1 MSRDSQ
7 TPRPAVLST
16 DMELLYGALSTG
28 VQIPMI
34 TVRPAVSET
43 KTAEPL
49 QFTTRFSPSE
59 LVWNEAP
66 AGFTALHQFRTRFSL
81 FRTHFTTAVTHYL
94 TDHSSQKEA
103 TNVQASKQYTVWTQR
118 NNYLDEAEDI
128 PEWVA
133 KANSLLGTQI
143 TSVDEAYDRAENLF
157 PVARFIVD
165 PGRFERQAMQP
176 PAKKENVQWPL
187 GLEKLRD
194 VGYEHELHKRNTVWR
209 LDDIR
214 TFLRMFFKFPKK
226 FKEIGQHLPHKT
238 PGELI
243 QFYYLLKMPFRLKK
257 RLRRQAIQFRRSKSN
272 LEQLIE
278 THVDKIL
285 NQVQTLTSRLPS
297 VQRQSAL
304 GLSCAFLSMEEL
316 TAVSQEMC
324 REDRQDAPRREDA
337 VVMQKAVE
345 FYWEPKDLTPVE
357 LEVMQVD
364 YRKRYGKGSSD
375 YKEYARYKE
384 YAYGGE
390 KIQDEGPGEQTR
402 QWTYAQK
409 KQFLKQFQILGKNWE
424 ALATVLESKTPSQVK
439 AFYDTYRKKLNLD
452 ALEPRNTNSA

>member
-1 MSRDSQ
+1 
-7 TPRPAVLST
+7 
-16 DMELLYGALSTG
+16 
-28 VQIPMI
+28 MI
-34 TVRPAVSET
+34 TARPAVSE
-43 KTAEPL
+43 AQAIEPL
-49 QFTTRFSPSE
+49 LFTTRFSPLEPECS
-59 LVWNEAP
+59 EAP
-66 AGFTALHQFRTRFSL
+66 PGFTALHQFRKQFSL
-81 FRTHFTTAVTHYL
+81 FHKHITTAVSHYL
-94 TDHSSQKEA
+94 TVHSNQTEA
-103 TNVQASKQYTVWTQR
+103 TTAQSNKQYLVWTQR

-133 KANSLLGTQI
+133 KANSLLGTEI

-165 PGRFERQAMQP
+165 PGRFERMAVQFP
-176 PAKKENVQWPL
+176 RKKENVQWPL
-187 GLEKLRD
+187 ALERLGD
-194 VGYEHELHKRNTVWR
+194 AGYAHELHKRNTVWR
-209 LDDIR
+209 LDDIH
-214 TFLRMFFKFPKK
+214 TFLRMYFKFPKK

-272 LEQLIE
+272 LEHLIE

-285 NQVQTLTSRLPS
+285 NQVQEIASHLPS
-297 VQRQSAL
+297 VQCQSGL
-304 GLSCAFLSMEEL
+304 GLNCAFLSMQEL
-316 TAVSQEMC
+316 RAVSQVMC
-324 REDRQDAPRREDA
+324 QEDRQDAPRSED
-337 VVMQKAVE
+337 VVVKEKAVE
-345 FYWEPKDLTPVE
+345 YYWEPKDLTPVE
-357 LEVMQVD
+357 LEVMHVD

-390 KIQDEGPGEQTR
+390 KIQDEGPGEQAR

-424 ALATVLESKTPSQVK
+424 ELALVVESKTPSQLK
-439 AFYDTYRKKLNLD
+439 AFYETYRKKLNLD
-452 ALEPRNTNSA
+452 ALEPRSTNSA